1 MITMTAP
8 APLPRTT
15 PSQRRD
21 GLALFR
27 FLSTRRPD
35 THRRFTAAVDAAQRY
50 GGGHFAT
57 AVVK

>member
-15 PSQRRD
+15 LLQRRD
-21 GLALFR
+21 RLALFP

-35 THRRFTAAVDAAQRY
+35 TYRRFTAAVDAAPPC

>member
-35 THRRFTAAVDAAQRY
+35 THRRFGD
-50 GGGHFAT
+50 FAT

>member
-21 GLALFR
+21 RLARFP

-35 THRRFTAAVDAAQRY
+35 THRRFGD
-50 GGGHFAT
+50 FAT

>member
-21 GLALFR
+21 RLARFP

-35 THRRFTAAVDAAQRY
+35 THRRFVAAADAAQPY
-50 GGGHFAT
+50 GGGDFAT